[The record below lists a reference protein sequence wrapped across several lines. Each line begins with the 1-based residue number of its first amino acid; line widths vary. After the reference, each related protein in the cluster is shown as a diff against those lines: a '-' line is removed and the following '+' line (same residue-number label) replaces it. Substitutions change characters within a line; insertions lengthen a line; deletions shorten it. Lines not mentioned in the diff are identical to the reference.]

1 MSPRGVRGL
10 LGIEYAAARYRW
22 VTPLLCVGFVAL
34 VILAFSEAVAAR

>member
-1 MSPRGVRGL
+1 MTPRAIRGL

-34 VILAFSEAVAAR
+34 VILAFAEAVGAR